1 MFFFSS
7 RRRHTRCA
15 LVTGGPDVCSSDLLV
30 APASRALAGPCVDE
44 VEGDAGKGAARQP
57 QRRQRLGGGMLP
69 AEELQG
75 GIVQRLHPKRQAV
88 HPGAGES
95 GEARGLGR
103 GRVGLQG
110 YLGAGGKRSE
120 ENTSELQSLM
130 RNIVCR
136 LPLEKKKTPSNT

>member
-44 VEGDAGKGAARQP
+44 VEGDSGKGAARQP

-75 GIVQRLHPKRQAV
+75 GLVQRLHPKRQEV

-95 GEARGLGR
+95 GE
-103 GRVGLQG
+103 
-110 YLGAGGKRSE
+110 RSE
-120 ENTSELQSLM
+120 EPTSELQSLM
-130 RNIVCR
+130 RNTYAVFC
-136 LPLEKKKTPSNT
+136 LKKKQLAQK